1 MRKII
6 THFKVV
12 LTLLLPVTVSAQQI
26 QWQSCMASQ
35 FNHWFGE
42 EKPSPDL
49 LCGYLSVPLKYTD
62 TGGDASYEKKSQVK
76 LALTKLPAKSKHKG
90 SILIISGGPGLPG
103 INLILTLT
111 GQSQIFVSHGIL
123 LDLILEASDSPL
135 RQ

>member
-103 INLILTLT
+103 IN
-111 GQSQIFVSHGIL
+111 
-123 LDLILEASDSPL
+123 P
-135 RQ
+135 